1 MTSTDMSAS
10 IENKVTAATTPAA
23 PFVDRRRSA
32 ETGNPGFER
41 RQFQDSRSNTR
52 PEVAE
57 LAAAVDRYKLVH
69 RRRFIT
75 FEELYGVIESL
86 GYHK

>member
-1 MTSTDMSAS
+1 MPTES
-10 IENKVTAATTPAA
+10 EVAT
-23 PFVDRRRSA
+23 PFVD
-32 ETGNPGFER
+32 
-41 RQFQDSRSNTR
+41 
-52 PEVAE
+52 
-57 LAAAVDRYKLVH
+57 

>member
-1 MTSTDMSAS
+1 MPT
-10 IENKVTAATTPAA
+10 EPEVVT

-32 ETGNPGFER
+32 QAGNPGVER
-41 RQFQDSRSNTR
+41 RQFSDSRENTR

-57 LAAAVDRYKLVH
+57 LAAAVDKYKLEH

>member
-1 MTSTDMSAS
+1 MPTES
-10 IENKVTAATTPAA
+10 EVAT
-23 PFVDRRRSA
+23 PFVDRRRAAQAGS
-32 ETGNPGFER
+32 PGVER
-41 RQFQDSRSNTR
+41 RQFSDSRDNTR

-57 LAAAVDRYKLVH
+57 LASAVDKYKLEH

>member
-1 MTSTDMSAS
+1 MPTEPEVVTS
-10 IENKVTAATTPAA
+10 
-23 PFVDRRRSA
+23 FVDRRRA
-32 ETGNPGFER
+32 AQTGSPGVER
-41 RQFQDSRSNTR
+41 RQFSDSRENTR

-57 LAAAVDRYKLVH
+57 LAAAVDKYKLEH